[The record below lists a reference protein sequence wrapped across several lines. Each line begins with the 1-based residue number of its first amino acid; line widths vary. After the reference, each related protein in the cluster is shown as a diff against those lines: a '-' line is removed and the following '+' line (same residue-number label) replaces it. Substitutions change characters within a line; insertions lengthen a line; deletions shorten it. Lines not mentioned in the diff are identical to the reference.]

1 MSGGHWDYQ
10 QYNTCEF
17 LNDIAVDTY
26 KRFPKLSQIH
36 EDFSTLFAEVWHDLD
51 WDFSGDSEIEDD
63 EEFEKVFV
71 EKLGKIIRKKFTLK
85 IYDVEEN

>member
-10 QYNTCEF
+10 QYRTCDF
-17 LNDIAVDTY
+17 LGEIAEDTH

-36 EDFSTLFAEVWHDLD
+36 EDLSKLLSDVWHDLD
-51 WDFSGDSEIEDD
+51 WDFSGDSEIEND

-71 EKLGKIIRKKFTLK
+71 EKLGKIIGKKFTLK
-85 IYDVEEN
+85 IYDVEED